1 MNIQYPRVDQSV
13 TSDVRW
19 DMDQDLAAAI
29 EKWRMAQN
37 PPLTVDA
44 ATRELVR
51 RALVAADRAGREGDS
66 LTEAMMSAY
75 REIRSR

>member
-1 MNIQYPRVDQSV
+1 MNIQYPRIDTSV

-19 DMDQDLAAAI
+19 DMDQDLTAAI
-29 EKWRMAQN
+29 EKWRMTQN
-37 PPLTVDA
+37 PPLTLAA

-51 RALVAADRAGREGDS
+51 RALMAADLAGREGDS
-66 LTEAMMSAY
+66 LTEAMMNAY